1 MHHAGT
7 RRVHRGLVP
16 DSRDVRAHFDPLVER
31 LHTRSLHAFLTLAA
45 VPLPVLLLRQR
56 PETVSQ
62 AETMVGL
69 LATHGTLIH
78 KLGEQGFVDGPG
90 LRMASHQ
97 LQKSFQGI
105 QSQFREMQHES
116 SQAEH
121 NLSVNLASLQEQV
134 QKKIDKV
141 RAYLLREEEERTSS
155 NAATSRGA
163 HAGTNWAEHTGL
175 EAQDASFLKLKAQ
188 NLQSTL
194 LRLEEDLLGKNQELL
209 ESRAKL
215 AACEDELSAIQAWAS
230 SLEQQLRASKD
241 ELAKTQAVCQ
251 ESDLAIKELVALQQ
265 KAVADMDK
273 KQTEEISGILQRL
286 ASLEKELDDSRQLN
300 RAAEQKVAL
309 TMHKCNEVESIN
321 VAMKQ
326 KQTRI
331 EEELQKYRQ
340 GYLEMVETLSK
351 FKSVE
356 DDFYGLQKEAVENRL
371 ALEKQL
377 EDAEQKLVD
386 IRQEHA
392 KSIQE
397 LTASNK
403 SVLDACEARLIIAER
418 KRGDAEGKLKSV
430 LEQLAKHQE
439 NSFDNLTAR
448 AESEELIQVQKKRIK
463 DLEVERQALLD
474 ERDSAAGQHK
484 EETQRAESVAQEVKV
499 LPAELNDLQQRL
511 EAAEAGQ
518 KEAMVRGR
526 EWLMQAEAADQQV
539 KVLTKEM
546 DSMMIE
552 VGFLQT
558 AVAGQNKQYRLI
570 SEQLTRANARIQEL
584 ESPAACL
591 SASLDPAGGK
601 LHDKEVTRRALSW
614 MAVFDLKPSTP
625 TALANSS
632 KGQALEEKSP
642 NKKTFSIISPSY
654 G

>member
-1 MHHAGT
+1 
-7 RRVHRGLVP
+7 VHRGLVP
-16 DSRDVRAHFDPLVER
+16 DSRDVRAHVDPLVER
-31 LHTRSLHAFLTLAA
+31 LHTRSQHAFLTLAA

-56 PETVSQ
+56 PETVSR
-62 AETMVGL
+62 AEIMVGL

-97 LQKSFQGI
+97 LQRSFQEI

-121 NLSVNLASLQEQV
+121 NLSANLASLQEQV

-141 RAYLLREEEERTSS
+141 RAYLLREEEEPTSS

-163 HAGTNWAEHTGL
+163 HAGTNGAERTGL

-209 ESRAKL
+209 ANRAKL
-215 AACEDELSAIQAWAS
+215 AACEDELSAIQARAS
-230 SLEQQLRASKD
+230 SLDQQLRASKD

-265 KAVADMDK
+265 KALADMDR
-273 KQTEEISGILQRL
+273 KQNEEISGILQRL
-286 ASLEKELDDSRQLN
+286 ASLDKELDDSRQLN
-300 RAAEQKVAL
+300 RAAEQKLAL

-321 VAMKQ
+321 AAMKP
-326 KQTRI
+326 KQTRL
-331 EEELQKYRQ
+331 EEELQKYQQ
-340 GYLEMVETLSK
+340 GYLEMVQTLSK
-351 FKSVE
+351 FKTVE

-377 EDAEQKLVD
+377 EDAEILSQQQLVD

-403 SVLDACEARLIIAER
+403 SVIDACEARLIIAER
-418 KRGDAEGKLKSV
+418 KRGDAEEELKSV

-448 AESEELIQVQKKRIK
+448 AESEVLIQVQKRRIK

-474 ERDSAAGQHK
+474 ERDSAAGRHK

-499 LPAELNDLQQRL
+499 STAELNDLQQRL

-539 KVLTKEM
+539 KVLTQEM
-546 DSMMIE
+546 DEMMIE
-552 VGFLQT
+552 VGFLQS
-558 AVAGQNKQYRLI
+558 AVAGQNDQYRLI
-570 SEQLTRANARIQEL
+570 SEQLTRASARIQEL
-584 ESPAACL
+584 ESPAVCS
-591 SASLDPAGGK
+591 SASLDPASGK

-614 MAVFDLKPSTP
+614 LAVFDLKPSTP